1 MSDRRT
7 DGQARR
13 YFGLYP
19 AIVTDIV
26 DPKSL
31 GRVQVKL
38 PFLGEDGGQDV
49 RAWAT
54 LITPYADD
62 DQGIEILP
70 AVDTQ
75 VVVAFEAGD
84 LMRPYVV
91 GACWNGSES
100 LPESP
105 AAPNNKRLWRSR
117 AKSLLEFDDTDG
129 ASKVTVSM
137 QSGHKLVLD
146 DAAQSVTLSH
156 SNGCVV
162 TMNVAGQVS
171 ITANASVEITAPMLN
186 VHAPVA
192 TFDGLINCQTI
203 ICSAGVVSPSYTP
216 GAGNIW

>member
-75 VVVAFEAGD
+75 VVVAFEAGE
-84 LMRPYVV
+84 LI
-91 GACWNGSES
+91 E
-100 LPESP
+100 
-105 AAPNNKRLWRSR
+105 
-117 AKSLLEFDDTDG
+117 AKLEDG
-129 ASKVTVSM
+129 GGLALGERIF
-137 QSGHKLVLD
+137 GH
-146 DAAQSVTLSH
+146 
-156 SNGCVV
+156 
-162 TMNVAGQVS
+162 
-171 ITANASVEITAPMLN
+171 
-186 VHAPVA
+186 
-192 TFDGLINCQTI
+192 
-203 ICSAGVVSPSYTP
+203 
-216 GAGNIW
+216 

>member
-1 MSDRRT
+1 MSDGRP
-7 DGQARR
+7 DGQAPR
-13 YFGLYP
+13 YFGVYP

-62 DQGIEILP
+62 QQGIEILP

-91 GACWNGSES
+91 GSCWDGPES
-100 LPESP
+100 LPEAP
-105 AAPNNKRLWRSR
+105 AAPDKKRLWRGR
-117 AKSLLEFDDTDG
+117 AQRL
-129 ASKVTVSM
+129 
-137 QSGHKLVLD
+137 
-146 DAAQSVTLSH
+146 
-156 SNGCVV
+156 
-162 TMNVAGQVS
+162 
-171 ITANASVEITAPMLN
+171 P
-186 VHAPVA
+186 
-192 TFDGLINCQTI
+192 
-203 ICSAGVVSPSYTP
+203 GV
-216 GAGNIW
+216 GGNHRPAEG